1 VRIQTAVGGDGIQAW
16 NAKCLRVKKIGHS
29 VPMKDGAG

>member
-16 NAKCLRVKKIGHS
+16 NAKCLRVERIGHRM
-29 VPMKDGAG
+29 PMKVVS